1 MNNHVTILE
10 IDVNALE
17 HNLHYF
23 KKKLH
28 EKTKILAVVKAFGYG
43 SDGAQVAYFLKDK
56 ERSVEMIVFLNQ
68 VI

>member
-1 MNNHVTILE
+1 MNNHVTVLE

-28 EKTKILAVVKAFGYG
+28 EKTKQFKL
-43 SDGAQVAYFLKDK
+43 
-56 ERSVEMIVFLNQ
+56 VFLGLLPSFWDWWFCWGINYI
-68 VI
+68 VCIIVNKISI